1 MICSQFSG
9 SYDFMLQIV
18 ENIPDLPKC
27 SLRVPAGFPSPAAD
41 SLEERINLNT
51 LLIERP
57 SSTFIM
63 QVSGNSMDRA
73 GILDGDH
80 IVVDKSKA
88 ATSGKIVVAVINGDM
103 TVKYLEKTLF
113 GFDLKAANPKYPTI
127 NLTEG
132 SELEIWGV
140 VVGVV
145 RRCD

>member
-1 MICSQFSG
+1 
-9 SYDFMLQIV
+9 MLRLV
-18 ENIPDLPKC
+18 ENVPDLSKC

-80 IVVDKSKA
+80 IVVDKSKTA
-88 ATSGKIVVAVINGDM
+88 ISGKIVVAVLDGDM
-103 TVKYLEKTLF
+103 TVKFLQKTQS
-113 GFDLKAANPKYPTI
+113 GYSLKAANPKYPAI
-127 NLTEG
+127 HI
-132 SELEIWGV
+132 SEDNTLEIWGV